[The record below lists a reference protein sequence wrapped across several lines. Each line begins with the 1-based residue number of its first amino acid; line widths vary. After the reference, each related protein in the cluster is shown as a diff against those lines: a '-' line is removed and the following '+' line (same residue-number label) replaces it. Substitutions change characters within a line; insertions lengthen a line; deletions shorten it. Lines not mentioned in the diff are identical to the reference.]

1 LIARS
6 FPWLPVSILFVL
18 VIVTFWLSRFV
29 QPLNARDASG
39 RTTPDLVV
47 EKFSAQKLSE
57 KGDVQYTV
65 NSDKM
70 SHFAID
76 DSSLLEN
83 VIFIVTEVG
92 QPKLTARSPRGKLI
106 NGGDEVQMDG
116 GVVLNSEAGAK
127 SPPLKLTTPK
137 LTILPKQNI
146 AKSNDGVVLESPS
159 GKITAASFVLN
170 TVTKVVNL
178 ERLNATYQST
188 IK

>member
-1 LIARS
+1 MIART
-6 FPWLPVSILFVL
+6 FPWLPFGILLVL

-29 QPLNARDASG
+29 TPLDLRDVG
-39 RTTPDLVV
+39 DRTTPDMVV
-47 EKFSAQKLSE
+47 ENFSAQKLSE

-65 NSDKM
+65 RSDKM
-70 SHFAID
+70 SHFTAD

-83 VIFIVTEVG
+83 VLFIATEEG
-92 QPKLTARSPRGKLI
+92 QPKLTARSPRGKLL

-116 GVVLNSEAGAK
+116 GVVLDAEAGVK

-137 LTILPKQNI
+137 LIIFPKQNI

-159 GKITAASFVLN
+159 GKVNAASFVLN

-178 ERLNATYQST
+178 ERLNATYISPR
-188 IK
+188 